1 MQSTKQSNGNTANSK
16 TCIDVCEAI
25 NTVQYLLQQL
35 KTNKQFFNVTDA
47 QLKKISEKVMLFNF
61 KLSEN
66 LNLEYSVIR

>member
-47 QLKKISEKVMLFNF
+47 QQKKNIGESNAFQFQTK
-61 KLSEN
+61 
-66 LNLEYSVIR
+66 

>member
-47 QLKKISEKVMLFNF
+47 QLKKYRRK
-61 KLSEN
+61 
-66 LNLEYSVIR
+66 